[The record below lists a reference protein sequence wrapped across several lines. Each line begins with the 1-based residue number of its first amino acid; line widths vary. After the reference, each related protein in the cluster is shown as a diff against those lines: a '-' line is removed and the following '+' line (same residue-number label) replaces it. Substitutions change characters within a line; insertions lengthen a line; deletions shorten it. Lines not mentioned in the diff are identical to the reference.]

1 MLPQARY
8 HLFVYGTLRPG
19 GRYYRKL
26 CAART
31 PRALPA
37 YVRGRLYHLA
47 AGYPAL
53 APGDQ
58 WVRGDILSFDDNT
71 LLRDI
76 DALEEYDPAG
86 PPHANVYHR
95 TPVDA
100 YDADARLIATVDT
113 YRMPMTTI
121 ERMGGVWIS
130 SGTWPEG
137 LANTGGP

>member
-1 MLPQARY
+1 MLPHARY

-19 GRYYRKL
+19 GRYHRKL
-26 CAART
+26 CAD
-31 PRALPA
+31 PSPKALPA

-58 WVRGDILSFDDNT
+58 WVRGDILSFDHED
-71 LLRDI
+71 LMRAI
-76 DALEEYDPAG
+76 DALEEYDPHG

-100 YDADARLIATVDT
+100 YDADARLIATVET
-113 YRMPMTTI
+113 YRMPMKTI
-121 ERMGGVWIS
+121 ERMHGVWIPD
-130 SGTWPEG
+130 GAWPEG
-137 LANTGGP
+137 LANLRH

>member
-1 MLPQARY
+1 MLPQARH

-26 CAART
+26 CAAR
-31 PRALPA
+31 PPLALPA
-37 YVRGRLYHLA
+37 YVRGRLYHLG

-53 APGDQ
+53 ASGNY
-58 WVRGDILSFDDNT
+58 WVRGDILSFDEDA

-76 DALEEYDPAG
+76 DALEEYDPKG

-100 YDADARLIATVDT
+100 YDADARLIGTVHT
-113 YRMPMTTI
+113 YRMPMKTI
-121 ERMGGVWIS
+121 EQMGGVPVP
-130 SGTWPEG
+130 SGQWPEG
-137 LANTGGP
+137 LSSLR